1 MVCIAMDL
9 SIIFVLL
16 TGLGLGLGHSL
27 DPDHVVAV
35 STLLCNNKSLR
46 KSITSATIW
55 GVGHSAVLLVI
66 GLLVLTLSV
75 VIPQDILKLFDC
87 AAGILLIILGLFV
100 VRPLIAERIGPP
112 KITTYEHA
120 HSHSHPHSH
129 SHTHEHD
136 HENEHSHT
144 HLHKSAITGAVQ
156 GLGGSA
162 ALMLVTVSTVNSVM
176 IGAAFIFLFGVG
188 VILGMVGIACL
199 VGSVIAYTASNLE
212 KVHKLIKALTGS
224 ASIVFGIVIIVYALI

>member
-1 MVCIAMDL
+1 MDL
-9 SIIFVLL
+9 SIIFILL
-16 TGLGLGLGHSL
+16 TGFGLGLGHSL

-35 STLLCNNKSLR
+35 STLVCNNKSLR
-46 KSITSATIW
+46 KSITSAAVW
-55 GVGHSAVLLVI
+55 GIGHSAVLLVI

-75 VIPQDILKLFDC
+75 VIPQSVLKLFDC
-87 AAGILLIILGLFV
+87 SAGVLLIVLGLLV
-100 VRPLIAERIGPP
+100 VRPLISERISPHQ
-112 KITTYEHA
+112 ITAHEHT
-120 HSHSHPHSH
+120 HSHLH

-136 HENEHSHT
+136 HEHEQSHT
-144 HLHKSAITGAVQ
+144 HLHKSAITGVVQ

-162 ALMLVTVSTVNSVM
+162 ALMLVTLSTVNSLM
-176 IGAAFIFLFGVG
+176 IGTAFIFVFGVG

-224 ASIVFGIVIIVYALI
+224 VSIVFGVAIILYAVF

>member
-1 MVCIAMDL
+1 MNMDL
-9 SIIFVLL
+9 SIIFILL

-35 STLLCNNKSLR
+35 STLVCNNKSLR
-46 KSITSATIW
+46 KSITSATVW
-55 GVGHSAVLLVI
+55 GIGHSAILFVI

-75 VIPQDILKLFDC
+75 VIPQEILKLFDC
-87 AAGILLIILGLFV
+87 AAGVLLIILGLLV
-100 VRPLIAERIGPP
+100 VRPLIVERINTHEG
-112 KITTYEHA
+112 A
-120 HSHSHPHSH
+120 
-129 SHTHEHD
+129 THEHNHSHMHPHIHS
-136 HENEHSHT
+136 HEHGHEHEHSHT
-144 HLHKSAITGAVQ
+144 HLHKSAITGAIQ

-162 ALMLVTVSTVNSVM
+162 ALMLVTLSTVNSLIVG
-176 IGAAFIFLFGVG
+176 IVFIFLFGVG

>member
-1 MVCIAMDL
+1 MDL
-9 SIIFVLL
+9 SIIFILL

-35 STLLCNNKSLR
+35 STLVCNNKSLR
-46 KSITSATIW
+46 KSITSATVW
-55 GVGHSAVLLVI
+55 GIGHSAVLLVI

-75 VIPQDILKLFDC
+75 VIPQSVLKLFDC
-87 AAGILLIILGLFV
+87 AAGVLLIILGLLV
-100 VRPLIAERIGPP
+100 VRPLIAERINPHQ
-112 KITTYEHA
+112 ITVHEHT
-120 HSHSHPHSH
+120 HSHPH

-162 ALMLVTVSTVNSVM
+162 ALMLVTLSTVNSLM
-176 IGAAFIFLFGVG
+176 IGTAFIFLFGMG

-212 KVHKLIKALTGS
+212 TVHKLIKALTGS
-224 ASIVFGIVIIVYALI
+224 ASIVFGIVIIVYALV